1 MQPKKKIR
9 ILCVEEHE
17 DVADLISFMLKQQGY
32 EVKVVRNCADCL
44 RLAASER
51 FDLYILNDGYS
62 DCQSIDLCERL
73 RLMDPQTPVLF
84 LSENI
89 SSHDR
94 AKTTG
99 VQAYLNKPRD
109 FVSLV
114 QTVEAL
120 VNLRR

>member
-1 MQPKKKIR
+1 MQPKKIR

-32 EVKVVRNCADCL
+32 EVRVVQTCADCL
-44 RLAASER
+44 KLAAAER
-51 FDLYILNDGYS
+51 FDLYILNDGYA
-62 DCQSIDLCERL
+62 DCESIDLCERL
-73 RLMDPQTPVLF
+73 RLSDPHTPVLF
-84 LSENI
+84 LSENL

-94 AKTTG
+94 TKTTG

-114 QTVEAL
+114 RTVEAL
-120 VNLRR
+120 VNFRR

>member
-1 MQPKKKIR
+1 MQAKNIR

-17 DVADLISFMLKQQGY
+17 DVANLINFMLRQQGY
-32 EVKVVRNCADCL
+32 EVKIVRTCADCL
-44 RLAASER
+44 RVAAAER
-51 FDLYILNDGYS
+51 FDLYILNDGYV
-62 DCQSIDLCERL
+62 DCQSIELCERL

-84 LSENI
+84 LSENL

-94 AKTTG
+94 TKITG
-99 VQAYLNKPRD
+99 AQAYLNKPRD

>member
-1 MQPKKKIR
+1 MQAKKIR

-17 DVADLISFMLKQQGY
+17 DVADLINFMLRQQGY
-32 EVKVVRNCADCL
+32 EVKVVRTCAECL
-44 RLAASER
+44 RLAAEER
-51 FDLYILNDGYS
+51 FDLYILNDGYA
-62 DCQSIDLCERL
+62 DCLSIELCERL
-73 RLMDPQTPVLF
+73 RLMDPHTPVLF
-84 LSENI
+84 LSENV

-94 AKTTG
+94 TKTTG

>member
-1 MQPKKKIR
+1 MQAKNIR

-17 DVADLISFMLKQQGY
+17 DVADLINFMLRQQGY
-32 EVKVVRNCADCL
+32 EVKLVRTCADCL
-44 RLAASER
+44 RLAAAER
-51 FDLYILNDGYS
+51 FDLYILNDGYA

-84 LSENI
+84 LSENL

-94 AKTTG
+94 TKTTG
-99 VQAYLNKPRD
+99 AQAYLNKPRD